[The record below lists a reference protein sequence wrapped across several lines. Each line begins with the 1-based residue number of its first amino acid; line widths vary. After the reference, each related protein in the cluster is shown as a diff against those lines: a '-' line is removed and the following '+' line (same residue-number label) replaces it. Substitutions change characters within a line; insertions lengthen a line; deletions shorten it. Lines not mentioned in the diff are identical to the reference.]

1 MGLFFDVLSAINNP
15 NQQGSVAQLATITN
29 SLQELSAGR
38 GIQPSTMHSILS
50 VLGQVIR
57 PSLQQQRTVMGSNQ
71 LDNLIG
77 RSGGSGTIASVI
89 QSLFPLQL
97 QQQIAEGIAKKTGL
111 SSTAIQSILP
121 MLLTAVLG
129 VLSMGARKTTAT
141 TNAANPLLS
150 AFLDGDR
157 NEDADLGDLF
167 KFASRFINA
176 PRVA

>member
-15 NQQGSVAQLATITN
+15 NQQGNVAQLATIIN

-38 GIQPSTMHSILS
+38 GIQPSTMQTMMS

-57 PSLQQQRTVMGSNQ
+57 PSLQQQRTVMGSSQ

-77 RSGGSGTIASVI
+77 RSVSSGAIASVI
-89 QSLFPLQL
+89 QSLFPPQM
-97 QQQIAEGIAKKTGL
+97 QQQIAESIAKKTGL
-111 SSTAIQSILP
+111 SSTMIQSMLP

-129 VLSMGARKTTAT
+129 VLSMGARKPTAT

-150 AFLDGDR
+150 TFLDSDRDGDT
-157 NEDADLGDLF
+157 DLGDMF
-167 KFASRFINA
+167 KFASRFIMA
-176 PRVA
+176 PRAA

>member
-38 GIQPSTMHSILS
+38 GIQPSTMQTVMS
-50 VLGQVIR
+50 VLGQTIR
-57 PSLQQQRTVMGSNQ
+57 PSLQQQRAVMGSSQ

-77 RSGGSGTIASVI
+77 RSVGSGAIASVI
-89 QSLFPLQL
+89 QSLFPAQL
-97 QQQIAEGIAKKTGL
+97 QQQLAEGIAKKTGL
-111 SSTAIQSILP
+111 SSTMIQSILP

-129 VLSMGARKTTAT
+129 VFSMGARKPSTS

-157 NEDADLGDLF
+157 DGNTDLGDLF

-176 PRVA
+176 PRAA